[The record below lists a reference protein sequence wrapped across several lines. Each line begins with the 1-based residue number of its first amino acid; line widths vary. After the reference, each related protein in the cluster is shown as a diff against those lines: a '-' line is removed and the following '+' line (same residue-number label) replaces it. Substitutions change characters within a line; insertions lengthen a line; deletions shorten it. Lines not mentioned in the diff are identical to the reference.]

1 MRQKSSV
8 FLNANKS
15 AVWVLINFKEMVSNA
30 EFWRIINAFL
40 SVVKL

>member
-1 MRQKSSV
+1 
-8 FLNANKS
+8 
-15 AVWVLINFKEMVSNA
+15 LINFKEMVSNA